1 MSRPVK
7 KQKYYVKCGQ
17 LEKWVMAWD
26 ELNAAVVTLMNAP
39 GETMLDPYYFFVSKN
54 YEPEA
59 SSLSPLRLDDPNYAP
74 FKLVETDD
82 VLEVCNMAVEEA
94 DEFYLKDMNNEED
107 DDYGWIDER
116 SNEEF

>member
-1 MSRPVK
+1 MSRPIK

-59 SSLSPLRLDDPNYAP
+59 SSLSPMRLNDPNYAP

-82 VLEVCNMAVEEA
+82 VLEVCNMAVEEV
-94 DEFYLKDMNNEED
+94 ED
-107 DDYGWIDER
+107 DDTYGWVDDYPDEDMPF
-116 SNEEF
+116 S